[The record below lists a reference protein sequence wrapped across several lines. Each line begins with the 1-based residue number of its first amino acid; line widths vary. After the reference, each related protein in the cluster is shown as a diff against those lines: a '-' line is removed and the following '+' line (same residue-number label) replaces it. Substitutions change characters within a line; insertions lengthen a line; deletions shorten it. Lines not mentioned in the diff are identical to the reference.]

1 MADEKV
7 EMKDAMKVVWWAV
20 TLVVS
25 KEDEMVGQKV
35 VVSVAWLVNPKVVV
49 KVAMM
54 VETLVGCV
62 EFNYRYPQQT
72 S

>member
-1 MADEKV
+1 MDVMMADEKV

-35 VVSVAWLVNPKVVV
+35 VVSVAWLVNTKVVV
-49 KVAMM
+49 
-54 VETLVGCV
+54 
-62 EFNYRYPQQT
+62 
-72 S
+72 